1 MNFWFFPSKRFYSFS
16 IVLFNEQ
23 LSLCSLNII
32 WTVLTVN
39 EHSMNIV
46 HRMFIDRHCSMNSQW
61 TIKNQSK
68 TSQKP
73 VKERSLNN
81 VHWTFIDCHCSMNVQ
96 WTCLTVHWT
105 FIEQVIE
112 HTQIFQKKNWSV
124 FFLDFKFIERSKLF
138 IVIWS
143 MNNYFVIWFNTNFF
157 LSKNEHVWTFNEQS
171 FFCAFNVQFSRL

>member
-1 MNFWFFPSKRFYSFS
+1 MNNCHYVHWTSFEQFWPSMN
-16 IVLFNEQ
+16 IQWTLFIER
-23 LSLCSLNII
+23 SL
-32 WTVLTVN
+32 TVTVQWTVN
-39 EHSMNIV
+39 E
-46 HRMFIDRHCSMNSQW
+46 
-61 TIKNQSK
+61 QSK
-68 TSQKP
+68 ISQKP

-96 WTCLTVHWT
+96 WTCLTAHWT

-112 HTQIFQKKNWSV
+112 HTQIFQTKNWSV

-157 LSKNEHVWTFNEQS
+157 FEHKWT
-171 FFCAFNVQFSRL
+171 CLNVQRTVFFLCI